1 VTLTRDQLGRIM
13 RLGEQWSLLWDKRRR
28 LWIAAEDA
36 GDGEQIEEVDLDV
49 LPDRVSCM
57 A

>member
-1 VTLTRDQLGRIM
+1 M
-13 RLGEQWSLLWDKRRR
+13 RLGEQWSLLWDERRR

-49 LPDRVSCM
+49 LLDRVDRLTGPG
-57 A
+57 